1 MRDILLAEDG
11 DINFA
16 HAIDADQEVMQSIRI
31 ILETSLGS
39 FIGDAEM
46 GLDTSDLIGKQ
57 YNELYAVTA
66 IRDALTQEPRIDAVN
81 DVVITADLS
90 ARVANIKLDLV
101 IDGEQKTTEVIL
113 DVG

>member
-31 ILETSLGS
+31 ILETSLGP

-57 YNELYAVTA
+57 YNERYAVTA

>member
-1 MRDILLAEDG
+1 MRDILLADDG
-11 DINFA
+11 DIDFA

-46 GLDTSDLIGKQ
+46 GLDASDLIGKQ
-57 YNELYAVTA
+57 HNERYAVTA
-66 IRDALTQEPRIDAVN
+66 IRDALTQETRIDAVN